1 MDRKTPALAALLLAA
16 AGATHAEHPL
26 VTDDINTQGKG
37 GWQLELNGERR
48 QAAAV
53 ASYGAREDVDVQLG
67 VPWEDSGTKQGMGDL
82 ALDLKWRFYESGPL
96 KAGIKPGVTFP
107 TGRSED
113 GLGSGRVTWGAIGA
127 LTYDA
132 GRAEL
137 LANVAYRHNRNT
149 VGERKDLARAS
160 AAVLPKVTQALRL
173 VLDVAYETNPD
184 PAADGW
190 LRQAVVGFIYSVHKD
205 FDIDAGYRRSSDP
218 AIDRRYLF
226 GLTCRW

>member
-1 MDRKTPALAALLLAA
+1 MDRKTPALAAFLIAA

-26 VTDDINTQGKG
+26 VTDDINTQGRG

-53 ASYGAREDVDVQLG
+53 ASYGVRDDVDVQLG
-67 VPWEDSGTKQGMGDL
+67 VPWEDNGAATGVGDV
-82 ALDLKWRFYESGPL
+82 ALDVKWRLYESGPL

-107 TGRSED
+107 SGRSED
-113 GLGSGRVTWGAIGA
+113 GLGSGRMTWGAIGVI
-127 LTYDA
+127 TYDA

-149 VGERKDLARAS
+149 ADERKDLARVS
-160 AAVLPKVTQALRL
+160 AAVLPKVTKALRL
-173 VLDVAYETNPD
+173 ALDLAYETNPD

-190 LRQAVVGFIYSVHKD
+190 VRHAVVGFIYSVNKD
-205 FDIDAGYRRSSDP
+205 FDFDAGYRRSSDP
-218 AIDRRYLF
+218 AIDRRYLLGVTF
-226 GLTCRW
+226 RW